1 MRRPGTLG
9 ALVFVSLLVAA
20 ATASAQD
27 RLAQLTKV
35 SGTVK
40 ITRSADGTVDEARQA
55 GPRVLNG
62 SVFGGD
68 VVSTTAGAE
77 ATLAFSDG
85 SSVALNESTSLTVQ
99 ELDRS
104 KLVGSGGIEKP
115 IGRRIKILAGKILA
129 DVVPSTTVA
138 TEFETPSGV
147 AAVKG
152 TRLVIEVQPEGTL

>member
-1 MRRPGTLG
+1 MKRRGTLG
-9 ALVFVSLLVAA
+9 ALAVFCLLLLALPL
-20 ATASAQD
+20 SAQD

-35 SGTVK
+35 TGTVK
-40 ITRSADGTVDEARQA
+40 VTRAADGKVEEARQA

-68 VVSTTAGAE
+68 VVTTTAGAN

-85 SSVALNESTSLTVQ
+85 TTLALNEGTSLTVQ
-99 ELDRS
+99 EMDRS
-104 KLVGSGGIEKP
+104 KLVGSGGIDKP
-115 IGRRIKILAGKILA
+115 IGRKIKILAGKIMA
-129 DVVPSTTVA
+129 DVVPSSTVA

-152 TRLVIEVQPEGTL
+152 TRLVIEVQPEAAP